1 MDLETHPDFID
12 ELEALISSTAGFRD
26 IVRELDD
33 TSVILK
39 SDTKELDYV
48 HANDLLVMQAALL
61 SCTNRHDNVSLTE
74 DSFSNLGYAQ
84 IVMHCA
90 ESGDEE
96 SGQNC
101 LLSSQGRKATLT
113 LIAHI
118 SAAYASKGIPIN
130 FAKVLASCSVC
141 PLELLCRLHAGGVMC
156 IEDYIALNVQNPQVI
171 ADLSRSL
178 FASCQLLDQSE
189 PSAFT
194 FSVFMCA
201 LVSSA
206 YSVSDHN
213 DASSSV
219 RKVCRTMLETL
230 LQRLLKA
237 NEEGQPITCGDLL
250 GPLLPSPLVQQTAVL
265 CYAQELLSCILA
277 YNPVYKVTQ
286 AMSSHHN
293 WTYKKCSLWLLG
305 MFQKSMQVLNVE
317 QVTTQLC
324 KALNSKE
331 VNWYMLLTALSVY
344 VTTYKDC
351 KLLIGLIETLLKG
364 AFECLDT
371 ENLVSAFLLARHAS
385 QEAPQI
391 FPPYSSWFEKY
402 FGFSDTTYASSSRT
416 FAFLVKFLSEMVP
429 FEQPKY
435 LKAHLQKPAH
445 ASPKCRVIY
454 HDYVALA
461 KTRLQDFEIAD
472 ERNAFSEDAEQLAQV
487 HGFVQKSIEDFAAK
501 GKIPRAVIEAS
512 IFKKP
517 YFTGQ
522 FLPVLLNPKNF
533 PEHRGVV
540 CSMVQGLLQ
549 HGKISQERYDRF
561 VDDCNKKE
569 TDDTFDVEMN
579 SPVPLP
585 EHLLAK
591 LKSGSLPNKDCEVIV
606 LRIIDEVKKNE
617 REGLENA
624 LNLEQELPYSKE
636 MFELLHFA
644 GEACCHQQPHPWIKC
659 LLLALGSSLSTVR
672 LLAAFLWRQLTTTKV
687 MDKQG
692 AEIFTQF
699 LLSVPVMWEDKPLKI
714 FVSGATYISMQEAVF
729 LWLPLSTLQ
738 ERRQF
743 LQLSAVYLIAAAKQ
757 APCTTVPPYVPEV
770 LLKKF
775 EFVVQRNECTLDEID
790 SDAWKQCSK
799 SPVKDW
805 LQPGKLS
812 VQEWVNY
819 ESKISDGV
827 NATITP
833 VMRQDLLRFLADV
846 DSARCLCATLLR
858 VLVCRGPRLPNH
870 AHLHIL
876 LQSLLLNSSSSF
888 SGKAVP
894 FATEALIQIETEV
907 AGCPM
912 DVVERAINFFRI
924 YCHLPAYC
932 LLVNRTDDCP
942 TSESVKLFI
951 QVINNNLLQILCRQ
965 QDMPVLTLHLFKG
978 LLQSNLSRAHASTI
992 LEQCP
997 VLVLCLICHWNTI
1010 FPVLALEPVKCEE
1023 LGNLLTNVEKLF
1035 SVVAEF
1041 LAGSEESGKKLSKI
1055 SKTWL
1060 PAFVLAC
1067 SISSEQVMPLHYK
1080 SLKPMVQTMVLQF
1093 LLLFCQRNDSKSK
1106 GGLKTCLSRFL
1117 QENPSLCT
1125 SLEPASFDTALMNT
1139 LMSSLD
1145 FFMLLVYC
1153 FDFIVNYVEQQE
1165 VKKSCC
1171 INTAILLMVHIDTI
1185 DGDILSDDRAP
1196 AELQAEGVCTP
1207 ISTSAKLYSLIKN
1220 TPPAVLKS
1228 LPKTTLAMC
1237 PTVFRQCIEHL

>member
-1 MDLETHPDFID
+1 MDMERHPDFVD
-12 ELEALISSTAGFRD
+12 ELESLVSSTAGFRD
-26 IVRELDD
+26 IVHELDD
-33 TSVILK
+33 TRVILRNDAK
-39 SDTKELDYV
+39 GLDYV
-48 HANDLLVMQAALL
+48 GTNDLLVMQAALL
-61 SCTNRHDNVSLTE
+61 SCANRHDDVSLTE
-74 DSFSNLGYAQ
+74 DNFSNLGYAQ

-96 SGQNC
+96 FGQNC
-101 LLSSQGRKATLT
+101 LLSSQGRKTTLT

-118 SAAYASKGIPIN
+118 NAVYASKGIPVN

-141 PLELLCRLHAGGVMC
+141 PLELLCRLHADGVMC

-178 FASCQLLDQSE
+178 FAACQHLDKSE

-194 FSVFMCA
+194 FSVFICA

-206 YSVSDHN
+206 YSTSDHS
-213 DASSSV
+213 DSSSV
-219 RKVCRTMLETL
+219 RKVCWTMLETL

-250 GPLLPSPLVQQTAVL
+250 GPVLQSPLVQQTAILSYV
-265 CYAQELLSCILA
+265 QELLACVLA

-305 MFQKSMQVLNVE
+305 IFQKSMQVLNVE
-317 QVTTQLC
+317 QVTNTLC

-331 VNWYMLLTALSVY
+331 VNWYMLLTALSLY
-344 VTTYKDC
+344 VTTYQDC

-461 KTRLQDFEIAD
+461 KTRLQDFEVAD
-472 ERNAFSEDAEQLAQV
+472 EKNALSDDVEQLVQV
-487 HGFVQKSIEDFAAK
+487 HGFVQKCIEDFAAK

-533 PEHRGVV
+533 LEQREVV

-561 VDDCNKKE
+561 VNDCNSKE
-569 TDDTFDVEMN
+569 TDDTTCDVEMN
-579 SPVPLP
+579 SAVPLP
-585 EHLLAK
+585 EHLLAQ
-591 LKSGSLPNKDCEVIV
+591 LRSGRMQNKDCEVII
-606 LRIIDEVKKNE
+606 LRMIEEVKGND
-617 REGLENA
+617 REGQDKA
-624 LNLEQELPYSKE
+624 LNLEEELPYSKE
-636 MFELLHFA
+636 VFELLHLA
-644 GEACCHQQPHPWIKC
+644 MEACSQQPPQPWIHC
-659 LLLALGSSLSTVR
+659 LLLAMGSSLSTVH
-672 LLAAFLWRQLTTTKV
+672 LLAVFLWRQLTATKA
-687 MDKQG
+687 MDKQRAG
-692 AEIFTQF
+692 IFSQF

-714 FVSGATYISMQEAVF
+714 SFAGTTYTSMHEAVF
-729 LWLPLSTLQ
+729 SWLPLATLQ

-743 LQLSAVYLIAAAKQ
+743 LQLSAVYLAAAAKQ
-757 APCTTVPPYVPEV
+757 APCNTVPLCVPEV

-775 EFVVQRNECTLDEID
+775 EFVVQRDECTLDEVD
-790 SDAWKQCSK
+790 SDVWKQCNESTI
-799 SPVKDW
+799 KDW
-805 LQPGKLS
+805 LRPAKLS
-812 VQEWVNY
+812 VQEWVNF

-827 NATITP
+827 SAAITSI
-833 VMRQDLLRFLADV
+833 MRPDLLQFLANA
-846 DSARCLCATLLR
+846 DSARELCAALLR
-858 VLVCRGPRLPNH
+858 VLVCHGPRLPNY

-876 LQSLLLNSSSSF
+876 LQSLLLNPSSSF

-894 FATEALIQIETEV
+894 FATEALIQLETDIG
-907 AGCPM
+907 GCPV

-924 YCHLPAYC
+924 YCHLPPYC

-942 TSESVKLFI
+942 SSESVKLFI
-951 QVINNNLLQILCRQ
+951 TVINSNLRQILCNQ
-965 QDMPVLTLHLFKG
+965 QDMPLLTLHLFKG
-978 LLQSNLSRAHASTI
+978 LLQSNLPKAHASTI

-997 VLVLCLICHWNTI
+997 VLVACLICHWKTI

-1023 LGNLLTNVEKLF
+1023 LGNLLTGVEKLF
-1035 SVVAEF
+1035 ALVTEF
-1041 LAGSEESGKKLSKI
+1041 LAGSEESGRKLSKI

-1067 SISSEQVMPLHYK
+1067 SISSDQVMPLHYK
-1080 SLKPMVQTMVLQF
+1080 SLKPTVQTTVLQF
-1093 LLLFCQRNDSKSK
+1093 LLLLCQRKDSKSK
-1106 GGLKTCLSRFL
+1106 ESLKMCMSRFL
-1117 QENPSLCT
+1117 QENPGLCA
-1125 SLEPASFDTALMNT
+1125 SLEPSSFDSALMNN
-1139 LMSSLD
+1139 LVSALD
-1145 FFMLLVYC
+1145 FFMLLVFC
-1153 FDFIVNYVEQQE
+1153 FNFVVHHVEQQE

-1171 INTAILLMVHIDTI
+1171 INTAILLMIHIDKI
-1185 DGDILSDDRAP
+1185 DGDVLSDGSAS
-1196 AELQAEGVCTP
+1196 AELQAEGVCSP
-1207 ISTSAKLYSLIKN
+1207 ISSSAKLCSLIKN
-1220 TPPAVLKS
+1220 VPPAVLKS

-1237 PTVFRQCIEHL
+1237 PTVFLQAIEHL

>member
-1 MDLETHPDFID
+1 MDMETHPDFVD
-12 ELEALISSTAGFRD
+12 ELDALISSTGGFRD
-26 IVRELDD
+26 IVRELGD

-39 SDTKELDYV
+39 SDAKELDYV

-61 SCTNRHDNVSLTE
+61 SCTNRHDDVSLTE

-84 IVMHCA
+84 IVIHCA
-90 ESGDEE
+90 ESVDEE

-101 LLSSQGRKATLT
+101 LLSSQGRKAALT
-113 LIAHI
+113 LVAHI
-118 SAAYASKGIPIN
+118 SAAYASKGIAIN
-130 FAKVLASCSVC
+130 FAKVLASCTVA

-156 IEDYIALNVQNPQVI
+156 IKDYISLNVQNPQVI

-178 FASCQLLDQSE
+178 FGLCQLLDQSE

-194 FSVFMCA
+194 FSVFMCE

-206 YSVSDHN
+206 YSASDHN
-213 DASSSV
+213 DASASV
-219 RKVCRTMLETL
+219 RKVCQTILGTL

-250 GPLLPSPLVQQTAVL
+250 GPLLQSPLVQQTAVL
-265 CYAQELLSCILA
+265 SYAQELLSCILA

-305 MFQKSMQVLNVE
+305 IFQKSMQVLNVE

-344 VTTYKDC
+344 VTTYQDC

-364 AFECLDT
+364 AFECLDA

-472 ERNAFSEDAEQLAQV
+472 ERNAFSEDAEQLAQA
-487 HGFVQKSIEDFAAK
+487 HGFVRKSIEDFAAK

-561 VDDCNKKE
+561 VDDCNRKE
-569 TDDTFDVEMN
+569 TDDTCDAEMN
-579 SPVPLP
+579 RPVPLP
-585 EHLLAK
+585 EHLLAQ
-591 LKSGSLPNKDCEVIV
+591 LRSGSLPNKDCEVVV
-606 LRIIDEVKKNE
+606 LRIIEEVKKNE
-617 REGLENA
+617 LEVLENA

-644 GEACCHQQPHPWIKC
+644 EEACCHQPPHPWIKC
-659 LLLALGSSLSTVR
+659 LLLALGSSLSTVH
-672 LLAAFLWRQLTTTKV
+672 LLAAFLWRQVTTIQVK
-687 MDKQG
+687 DRQG
-692 AEIFTQF
+692 AEILSQF

-714 FVSGATYISMQEAVF
+714 SVSGATYMSVQEAVF

-743 LQLSAVYLIAAAKQ
+743 LQLSAMYLIAAARQ

-775 EFVVQRNECTLDEID
+775 EFVMQRNECTLGEID
-790 SDAWKQCSK
+790 SDAWKQCSE

-812 VQEWVNY
+812 LQEWVNY
-819 ESKISDGV
+819 ESEISDGV

-833 VMRQDLLRFLADV
+833 VMRQDLLRFIADV
-846 DSARCLCATLLR
+846 DSVRCLCATLLR

-870 AHLHIL
+870 AQLHIL

-894 FATEALIQIETEV
+894 FATEALTQIETEV
-907 AGCPM
+907 AGCPL

-924 YCHLPAYC
+924 YCHLPPYC

-951 QVINNNLLQILCRQ
+951 TVINNNLLHILCSQ
-965 QDMPVLTLHLFKG
+965 QDMPMLTLHLFKG
-978 LLQSNLSRAHASTI
+978 LLQSNLSRADASTI

-997 VLVLCLICHWNTI
+997 VLVLCLIRHWNTI
-1010 FPVLALEPVKCEE
+1010 CPVLALEPVKCEE
-1023 LGNLLTNVEKLF
+1023 LGNLLTTVEKLF
-1035 SVVAEF
+1035 AMVAEF
-1041 LAGSEESGKKLSKI
+1041 LAGSEEPGKKLSKI

-1067 SISSEQVMPLHYK
+1067 SISSDQVMPLHYK

-1093 LLLFCQRNDSKSK
+1093 LLMFCQKNDSKPK
-1106 GGLKTCLSRFL
+1106 DGLKILLSRFL

-1125 SLEPASFDTALMNT
+1125 SLEPASFDSALMNT
-1139 LMSSLD
+1139 LMSALD

-1153 FDFIVNYVEQQE
+1153 FNFIVNCVEQQK

-1171 INTAILLMVHIDTI
+1171 INTAILLMVHIDAI

-1207 ISTSAKLYSLIKN
+1207 ISTSAKLYSLIRN
-1220 TPPAVLKS
+1220 APPALLKS
-1228 LPKTTLAMC
+1228 LPKATLAMC

>member
-1 MDLETHPDFID
+1 MDMETHPDFVD
-12 ELEALISSTAGFRD
+12 ELEALISSTGGFRD

-39 SDTKELDYV
+39 SDAKELDYV

-61 SCTNRHDNVSLTE
+61 SCTNRHDDVSLIE

-84 IVMHCA
+84 IVIHCA
-90 ESGDEE
+90 ESVDEE

-101 LLSSQGRKATLT
+101 LLSSQGRKAALT
-113 LIAHI
+113 LVAHI
-118 SAAYASKGIPIN
+118 RAAYASKGIPIN
-130 FAKVLASCSVC
+130 FAKVLASCTAT

-156 IEDYIALNVQNPQVI
+156 IKDYISLNVQNPQVI

-178 FASCQLLDQSE
+178 FALCQLLDQSE

-194 FSVFMCA
+194 FSVFMCE

-206 YSVSDHN
+206 YSASDHN
-213 DASSSV
+213 DASASV
-219 RKVCRTMLETL
+219 RKVCQTILETL

-250 GPLLPSPLVQQTAVL
+250 GPLLQSPLVQQTAVL
-265 CYAQELLSCILA
+265 SYAQELLSCILA

-293 WTYKKCSLWLLG
+293 WTYKKCSVWLLG
-305 MFQKSMQVLNVE
+305 IFQKSMQVLNVE

-344 VTTYKDC
+344 VTTYEDC

-472 ERNAFSEDAEQLAQV
+472 ERNAFSEDAEQLAQA

-561 VDDCNKKE
+561 VDDCNRKE
-569 TDDTFDVEMN
+569 TDTCDVEMN
-579 SPVPLP
+579 KPVPLP
-585 EHLLAK
+585 KHLLAQ
-591 LKSGSLPNKDCEVIV
+591 LRSGSLPNKDCEVVV
-606 LRIIDEVKKNE
+606 LRIIEEVKKNE
-617 REGLENA
+617 LEVLENA

-644 GEACCHQQPHPWIKC
+644 GEACCHQPPQPWIKC
-659 LLLALGSSLSTVR
+659 LLLALGSSLTTVH
-672 LLAAFLWRQLTTTKV
+672 LLAAFLWRQVTT
-687 MDKQG
+687 
-692 AEIFTQF
+692 I
-699 LLSVPVMWEDKPLKI
+699 
-714 FVSGATYISMQEAVF
+714 QEAVF

-775 EFVVQRNECTLDEID
+775 EFVIQRNECTLGEID
-790 SDAWKQCSK
+790 SDAWKQCSE

-812 VQEWVNY
+812 LQEWVNY
-819 ESKISDGV
+819 ESEISDGV

-846 DSARCLCATLLR
+846 DSVRCLCATLLR

-870 AHLHIL
+870 AQLHIL

-888 SGKAVP
+888 SSKAVP

-907 AGCPM
+907 AGCPL
-912 DVVERAINFFRI
+912 DVVEKAINFFRI
-924 YCHLPAYC
+924 YCHLPPYC

-951 QVINNNLLQILCRQ
+951 TVINNNLLHILCSQ
-965 QDMPVLTLHLFKG
+965 QDMPMLTLHLFKG
-978 LLQSNLSRAHASTI
+978 LFQSNLSRADASTI

-997 VLVLCLICHWNTI
+997 VLVLCLIRHWTTI
-1010 FPVLALEPVKCEE
+1010 CPVLALEPVKCEE
-1023 LGNLLTNVEKLF
+1023 LGNLLTTVEKLF
-1035 SVVAEF
+1035 SMVAEF
-1041 LAGSEESGKKLSKI
+1041 LAGSEEPGKKLSKI

-1067 SISSEQVMPLHYK
+1067 SISSDQVMPLHYK

-1093 LLLFCQRNDSKSK
+1093 LLLFCQKNDSKPK
-1106 GGLKTCLSRFL
+1106 GGLKILLSRFL

-1125 SLEPASFDTALMNT
+1125 SLEPASFDSALMNT
-1139 LMSSLD
+1139 LMSALD

-1153 FDFIVNYVEQQE
+1153 FNFIVNCVEQQE
-1165 VKKSCC
+1165 VKKNCC

-1207 ISTSAKLYSLIKN
+1207 ISTSAKLYSLIRN
-1220 TPPAVLKS
+1220 APPALLKS

>member
-1 MDLETHPDFID
+1 MEIEAHPDFLD
-12 ELEALISSTAGFRD
+12 ELEATVSSTAGFRD
-26 IVRELDD
+26 IVCELGDASIIIENDSKDLNYVD
-33 TSVILK
+33 T
-39 SDTKELDYV
+39 
-48 HANDLLVMQAALL
+48 NDLLVMQAALL
-61 SCTNRHDNVSLTE
+61 SCANQSDNVSLTE
-74 DSFSNLGYAQ
+74 DNFPNLGYAQ
-84 IVMHCA
+84 ILMHCA

-101 LLSSQGRKATLT
+101 LLSSQGRKATLA

-118 SAAYASKGIPIN
+118 SAAYASKGFPVN
-130 FAKVLASCSVC
+130 FAKVLASCTVC
-141 PLELLCRLHAGGVMC
+141 PLELLCRLHAGGVIC
-156 IEDYIALNVQNPQVI
+156 IEDYIALNVQNPHVI

-178 FASCQLLDQSE
+178 FASCQRIDQSE

-206 YSVSDHN
+206 YSISDHSN
-213 DASSSV
+213 ASSSV
-219 RKVCRTMLETL
+219 QKVCWTMLETL

-237 NEEGQPITCGDLL
+237 NEEGQPVTCGDLL
-250 GPLLPSPLVQQTAVL
+250 GPVLKSPLVQQTAVL
-265 CYAQELLSCILA
+265 SYAQEFLSCVLA

-305 MFQKSMQVLNVE
+305 IFQKSMQVITVE
-317 QVTTQLC
+317 QVTNTLC

-344 VTTYKDC
+344 LTTYQDC
-351 KLLIGLIETLLKG
+351 KLLIGLIETLLKS
-364 AFECLDT
+364 AFESLDT

-435 LKAHLQKPAH
+435 LKAHLQKPAY
-445 ASPKCRVIY
+445 ASPKCRAIY

-461 KTRLQDFEIAD
+461 KTRLQDFEVAD
-472 ERNAFSEDAEQLAQV
+472 EKNAFSDDAEQLAQV
-487 HGFVQKSIEDFAAK
+487 HDFVQKSIEDFTAK

-533 PEHRGVV
+533 LDQREVV
-540 CSMVQGLLQ
+540 CSMAQGLL
-549 HGKISQERYDRF
+549 HLGKISQERYDRF
-561 VDDCNKKE
+561 VNDCNRKE
-569 TDDTFDVEMN
+569 TDETCDVEM
-579 SPVPLP
+579 SSTFCLP
-585 EHLLAK
+585 EHLLAQ
-591 LKSGSLPNKDCEVIV
+591 LKSGPLPNKDFEVII
-606 LRIIDEVKKNE
+606 LRIIEEVKRKE
-617 REGLENA
+617 REGPDKA
-624 LNLEQELPYSKE
+624 LNLEEELPYSKE
-636 MFELLHFA
+636 VFELLHLA
-644 GEACCHQQPHPWIKC
+644 MEADCHQPPHSWIEC
-659 LLLALGSSLSTVR
+659 LLLAMGSSLSTVH
-672 LLAAFLWRQLTTTKV
+672 LLAVFLWRQLTTVKV

-692 AEIFTQF
+692 AKIFSQF
-699 LLSVPVMWEDKPLKI
+699 LLSVPVMWEDKPLK
-714 FVSGATYISMQEAVF
+714 VSFAGTTYRSMHEAVF

-743 LQLSAVYLIAAAKQ
+743 LQLSAVYLAAAAKQ
-757 APCTTVPPYVPEV
+757 AQCDTVLLYVPEM

-775 EFVVQRNECTLDEID
+775 KFVVQRKECTLDEID
-790 SDAWKQCSK
+790 CDTWKQCNESV
-799 SPVKDW
+799 VKDW
-805 LQPGKLS
+805 LQLAKLS
-812 VQEWVNY
+812 VQEWVNF
-819 ESKISDGV
+819 ESKICDGASAAV
-827 NATITP
+827 TP
-833 VMRQDLLRFLADV
+833 VMRQDLLNFLADA
-846 DSARCLCATLLR
+846 DSARELCAALLR
-858 VLVCRGPRLPNH
+858 VLVCHGSKVPNY

-876 LQSLLLNSSSSF
+876 LQSLLLNSSSRLSD
-888 SGKAVP
+888 KAVP
-894 FATEALIQIETEV
+894 FTTEALMQLETEI
-907 AGCPM
+907 GICPV

-924 YCHLPAYC
+924 YCHLPPYC

-942 TSESVKLFI
+942 TSQSVQLFI
-951 QVINNNLLQILCRQ
+951 TVINNNLPQILCSQ
-965 QDMPVLTLHLFKG
+965 EDMPVLTLHLFKG
-978 LLQSNLSRAHASTI
+978 LLQSNLPKAHATTI

-997 VLVLCLICHWNTI
+997 VLVAYLICHWKAI

-1023 LGNLLTNVEKLF
+1023 LGNLLTGVEKLF
-1035 SVVAEF
+1035 AVATEF
-1041 LAGSEESGKKLSKI
+1041 LAGSEESGRKLSKM

-1067 SISSEQVMPLHYK
+1067 SISSDQKIPLHYK

-1093 LLLFCQRNDSKSK
+1093 LLLLCQRNDNKTK
-1106 GGLKTCLSRFL
+1106 RNLKMCVSRFL

-1125 SLEPASFDTALMNT
+1125 SLEPASFDSALMKN
-1139 LMSSLD
+1139 LVSALD
-1145 FFMLLVYC
+1145 FFMLLVFC
-1153 FDFIVNYVEQQE
+1153 FSFVVDHLEQQE
-1165 VKKSCC
+1165 VKTSCC
-1171 INTAILLMVHIDTI
+1171 INTAILLMTHINTV
-1185 DGDILSDDRAP
+1185 DGDILSDDKVP
-1196 AELQAEGVCTP
+1196 AELQAEGMCTP
-1207 ISTSAKLYSLIKN
+1207 ISTSARLHSLIKSI
-1220 TPPAVLKS
+1220 PPAVLKS

-1237 PTVFRQCIEHL
+1237 PTVFHQSIEHL